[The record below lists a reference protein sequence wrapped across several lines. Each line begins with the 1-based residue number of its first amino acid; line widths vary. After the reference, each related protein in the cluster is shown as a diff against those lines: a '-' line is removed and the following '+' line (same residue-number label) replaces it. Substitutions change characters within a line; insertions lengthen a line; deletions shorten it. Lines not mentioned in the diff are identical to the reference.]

1 MWHEGQIRFGNV
13 LEPHTQKIIVDLYVE
28 ILSNKEI

>member
-1 MWHEGQIRFGNV
+1 MWHGGQIRFGNV
-13 LEPHTQKIIVDLYVE
+13 LKPHTKFFIVDLYVE